1 MKLIIIA
8 AHSSNLVSDREE
20 PYLEY
25 PDDLQRFK
33 QITMGHTILMGRKT
47 FESIGRPLQGRRS
60 VVLTSRQIPGLE
72 TYRSLDEALRALA
85 IEEKFLS
92 SGGEAFS
99 RDAADSDE
107 LYITVIGSI
116 SKGMLLSG
124 ICRIVSDN
132 FRIVDFVIETIWS
145 TGTIEESA
153 HKDAHEKVVSPE
165 TRISF

>member
-8 AHSSNLVSDREE
+8 AHSSNLVIGSGGTI
-20 PYLEY
+20 PWNI

-85 IEEKFLS
+85 IEEKIFIL
-92 SGGEAFS
+92 GGEKLFRETLPIA
-99 RDAADSDE
+99 DE
-107 LYITVIGSI
+107 LHITVIRQHFEGDAFFPEYA
-116 SKGMLLSG
+116 
-124 ICRIVSDN
+124 RIVSDN
-132 FRIVDFVIETIWS
+132 FRIVDFVIENDL
-145 TGTIEESA
+145 EYR
-153 HKDAHEKVVSPE
+153 HYR
-165 TRISF
+165 RIGS